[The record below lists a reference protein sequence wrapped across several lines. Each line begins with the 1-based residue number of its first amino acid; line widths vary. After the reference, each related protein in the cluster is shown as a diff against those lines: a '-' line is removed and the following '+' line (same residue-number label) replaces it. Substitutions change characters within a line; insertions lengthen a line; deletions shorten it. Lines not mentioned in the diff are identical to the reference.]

1 MKNSN
6 TQDVSFMRHIIFI
19 NNSINMVLAPHPC
32 PTAPVLTNF
41 DLSGKTAVVT
51 GDCRGIS
58 LEVARGLCEAGA
70 NVAITYSSTPQ
81 AEADNIAAIIA
92 AANNSR
98 TVVAYKCDV
107 KSKTEVQATVEK
119 ATAELGAVKL
129 DIVVANAGTISS
141 VTYLMSTS
149 MGHAG
154 RRKQRP
160 RFSKDSR
167 KKKKLRIED

>member
-1 MKNSN
+1 
-6 TQDVSFMRHIIFI
+6 
-19 NNSINMVLAPHPC
+19 
-32 PTAPVLTNF
+32 
-41 DLSGKTAVVT
+41 
-51 GDCRGIS
+51 
-58 LEVARGLCEAGA
+58 LCEAGA
-70 NVAITYSSTPQ
+70 NVAITYSSTPP

-167 KKKKLRIED
+167 KKKNSASRIDHLYRIGISDSCECASRRRLRIIPVNLLWSIYPSLFP